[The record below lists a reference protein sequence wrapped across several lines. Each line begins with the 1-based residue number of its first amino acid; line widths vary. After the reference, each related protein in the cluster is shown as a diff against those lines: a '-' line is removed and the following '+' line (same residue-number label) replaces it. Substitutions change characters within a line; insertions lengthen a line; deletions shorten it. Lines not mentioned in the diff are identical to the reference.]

1 MLYNLG
7 PFRPRFVELGRKV
20 RPFNFREFGITSHY
34 FHRAGEKLL
43 KSLGS
48 WGALLEFDFP
58 FRFIFIHINITVPFN
73 SFSQRHAG
81 VNILHRRRKV
91 LTIKGRGG
99 GKVQN
104 IAGGRGARG
113 AKLFAGR
120 KQIGGPAPQS
130 VQK

>member
-99 GKVQN
+99 KVQN
-104 IAGGRGARG
+104 IAGGG
-113 AKLFAGR
+113 
-120 KQIGGPAPQS
+120 QGGPNFSLAVNKLEAPPPIS
-130 VQK
+130 AK